1 MLAPGSLLQCT
12 RGSSP
17 SDSMAAQSDSC
28 RSYVTDGHEGAV
40 LARLGHATT
49 SAQLLGAS
57 PRSRMISSLHV
68 ADASTSEMRL
78 LQTATLIAGRGIDGD
93 RYCSGCG
100 TYSVMSEPGRQ
111 LTLISAS
118 SAEESLAAAGLGLH
132 VGDLRRN
139 VVVRGLTAS
148 ELLDAIGCEVA
159 LGECVVFLHRSCVPC
174 MYNER
179 MNRCP
184 GMMEALWEAAGV
196 NCEIVKGG
204 TLHVGDEVKIRPET
218 RDVARIQH
226 GKPAG
231 FFVRPSKRGARM
243 VRELRDGLQS
253 AHARLLAKDPTGCAR
268 VAAAYASVGLTFWP
282 LARPNGSAPDSA
294 RDAVISRCASLA
306 ALLVPLAAVAIA
318 LRYHLDTAAWH
329 DEL

>member
-1 MLAPGSLLQCT
+1 VFISMVVLFLIPQT
-12 RGSSP
+12 SP
-17 SDSMAAQSDSC
+17 AAI
-28 RSYVTDGHEGAV
+28 
-40 LARLGHATT
+40 
-49 SAQLLGAS
+49 
-57 PRSRMISSLHV
+57 MIKSLHV

-78 LQTATLIAGRGIDGD
+78 VQTATLIAGRGIDGD

-100 TYSVMSEPGRQ
+100 TYSVMAEPGRQ

-132 VGDLRRN
+132 LGNLRRN

-148 ELLDAIGCEVA
+148 QLLDAVGCELS
-159 LGECVVFLHRSCVPC
+159 LGSECVVFVHRSCVPC

-179 MNRCP
+179 MNHCP
-184 GMMEALWEAAGV
+184 GMMEALWETAGV
-196 NCEIVKGG
+196 NCEIVRGG
-204 TLHVGDEVKIRPET
+204 LVHTGDEVKVRPET
-218 RDVARIQH
+218 RDMARITH

-231 FFVRPSKRGARM
+231 FFVRPSKRGMPM
-243 VRELRDGLQS
+243 VRELRDGLRS

-282 LARPNGSAPDSA
+282 LARPNDSA
-294 RDAVISRCASLA
+294 RDSTRDDTIVSRCASLA

-318 LRYHLDTAAWH
+318 VRHHFDTAAWH